1 MVCSPTLHS
10 TLLTLQLQLS
20 PRAAPPEK
28 AQGTR
33 EFTDHILAGEK
44 CRLSLDG
51 EKLILNQ
58 LLNEHQTYIYL
69 AQFKQYLSTQKLK

>member
-1 MVCSPTLHS
+1 MACSLTLHS

-28 AQGTR
+28 ARGTC
-33 EFTDHILAGEK
+33 EFTDHILAAEK

-51 EKLILNQ
+51 EKLILSQ
-58 LLNEHQTYIYL
+58 PLHEHQTYIHL